1 MTKSFISS
9 RWQLVLLGIGFIF
22 STKAAPVF
30 WGESNNRNLVSHEK
44 NLPSVFNPKT
54 GQNIAW
60 SIPLGTETHSTPI
73 IAGGRIF
80 IGTNNGQ
87 PRDAKHDGDRGVM
100 LCFDEKTH
108 ALLWQLIVPK
118 REGDPYQD
126 WPKTGISS
134 PATIEGERVYLVSNR
149 HEVMCLDA
157 RGLANGNDGPFVDEV
172 RHQSPEAKP
181 PVPLGPLDADILW
194 SFDMKAE
201 AGIWPHDGSHTSVLI
216 DGPFIYVNTG
226 TGVDSTHKVIR
237 GPDAPSLLVFEK
249 MTGRLIAREREG
261 IAPNIFHSTWS
272 SPSLGVINGQK
283 LVFFAGGNGII
294 YAFEAIKKT
303 SPPNEVQTLKKIWQF
318 DFDPEG
324 PKDAVHRFNTNRRE
338 GPSNI
343 YGMPMLHESR
353 LYVAGGGDIFWGKN
367 AAWLKCIDLR
377 GKLEGGSPKELWSY
391 PLEKHVMSTP
401 VLVDGLVFISDCG
414 RKMHCVDAE
423 TGKNYWTQDIQ
434 SEVWASPFVADGK
447 VYLGTRSGQFWVF
460 AASKEKKILNQVEF
474 GEPISATVTAAN
486 QTIYV
491 ATMSKL
497 FAIRNGV
504 SEVQK
509 K

>member
-1 MTKSFISS
+1 MTQSACYLILCAV
-9 RWQLVLLGIGFIF
+9 WTGVAC
-22 STKAAPVF
+22 AAPVF
-30 WGESNNRNLVSHEK
+30 WGETNSRNLVSQETH
-44 NLPSVFNPKT
+44 LPAEFDPKT
-54 GQNIAW
+54 GHNIAW

-73 IAGGRIF
+73 IAGGRIY

-87 PRDAKHDGDRGVM
+87 PRDPKHDGDRGVFM
-100 LCFDEKTH
+100 CFDEKTQS
-108 ALLWQLIVPK
+108 LLWQLVVPK
-118 REGDPYQD
+118 RDEDPYQD

-134 PATIEGERVYLVSNR
+134 PATVEGNRVYLVSNR

-157 RGLANGNDGPFVDEV
+157 RGQANGNDGPFVDEV
-172 RHQSPEAKP
+172 RHQTPLPLAP
-181 PVPLGPLDADILW
+181 LPLGPLDADILW
-194 SFDMKAE
+194 SFDMKSQ

-249 MTGRLIAREREG
+249 LTGRLIAREREG

-272 SPSLGVINGQK
+272 SPSLITINGQK
-283 LVFFAGGNGII
+283 LIFFAGGNGII
-294 YAFEAIKKT
+294 YAFEAVKK
-303 SPPNEVQTLKKIWQF
+303 SGASGEVQTLKKVWQF

-324 PKDAVHRFNTNRRE
+324 PKEAVHRFNTNRRE

-343 YGMPMLHESR
+343 YGMPVLHNNH

-367 AAWLKCIDLR
+367 AAWLKCVDLTGF
-377 GKLEGGSPKELWSY
+377 GKIPPTKAKWSY

-401 VLVDGLVFISDCG
+401 VIVDGLSFISDCG

-423 TGKNYWTQDIQ
+423 TGTPYWTQDIQ
-434 SEVWASPFVADGK
+434 SEVWASPLVADGK

-460 AASKEKKILNQVEF
+460 AATREKKVLNQVEF

-486 QTIYV
+486 QTLYI

-497 FAIRNGV
+497 FAIKSGASIKR
-504 SEVQK
+504 
-509 K
+509 